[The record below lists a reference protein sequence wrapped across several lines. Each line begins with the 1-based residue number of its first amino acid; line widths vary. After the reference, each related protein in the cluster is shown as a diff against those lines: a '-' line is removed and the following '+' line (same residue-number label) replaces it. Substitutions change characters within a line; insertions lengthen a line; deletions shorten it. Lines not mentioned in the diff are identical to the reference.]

1 MFKKNDFD
9 KLQNEGVENVPVQ
22 ERRDFLK
29 MGLAITG
36 IFAGGTIFSA
46 VSSIDRVFA
55 SSEDFK
61 KNYPYKPHYSMVLY
75 QDRCIDCERC
85 VEACNQTNEVPSE
98 EHGAYRTRILQRDVP
113 DAIGQKREFIPV
125 LCNHCNVPQ
134 CTRVCPTKATYKD
147 KKNGIVMMDITKC
160 IGCLTCQEGCP
171 YNARYFNEHKHA
183 VDKCNFC
190 WDTRLSKGEKLTACS
205 AACPAQVRIFGD
217 LSDQSSDVYK
227 RVHQIEKVVWVMR
240 PEAGTKP
247 NIFYTKG

>member
-1 MFKKNDFD
+1 
-9 KLQNEGVENVPVQ
+9 
-22 ERRDFLK
+22 
-29 MGLAITG
+29 
-36 IFAGGTIFSA
+36 
-46 VSSIDRVFA
+46 
-55 SSEDFK
+55 
-61 KNYPYKPHYSMVLY
+61 
-75 QDRCIDCERC
+75 

-240 PEAGTKP
+240 PGAGTKP

>member
-9 KLQNEGVENVPVQ
+9 TMKNEGVENVPVQ
-22 ERRDFLK
+22 ERRDFIK

-55 SSEDFK
+55 SAEAFK
-61 KNYPYKPHYSMVLY
+61 KGYPYKPHYSMVMY

-85 VEACNQTNEVPSE
+85 VDACNETNHVPFE
-98 EHGAYRTRILQRDVP
+98 EPGAYRTRILQKNTP
-113 DAIGQKREFIPV
+113 DAIGQQREFIPV
-125 LCNHCNVPQ
+125 LCNQCNLPQ
-134 CTRVCPTKATYKD
+134 CVRVCPTKATYKD
-147 KKNGIVMMDITKC
+147 KQNGIVMMDIKKC

-205 AACPAQVRIFGD
+205 EACPAQVRIFGD
-217 LSDQSSDVYK
+217 LADQTSDVYK

-247 NIFYTKG
+247 NVFYTKG

>member
-1 MFKKNDFD
+1 MFKKNDLD
-9 KLQNEGVENVPVQ
+9 TLQNEGVENVPVQ

-29 MGLAITG
+29 LGLAITG

-61 KNYPYKPHYSMVLY
+61 KSYPYKPHYSMVIH

-85 VEACNQTNEVPSE
+85 VDACNQTNEVPAE
-98 EHGAYRTRILQRDVP
+98 EPGNYRTRILQRDVP

-205 AACPAQVRIFGD
+205 AACPAQVRVFGD

>member
-1 MFKKNDFD
+1 MFKKTDFD
-9 KLQNEGVENVPVQ
+9 MLKNEGVENVPLQ

-36 IFAGGTIFSA
+36 IFAGGTLFSA

-55 SSEDFK
+55 SAEAFK
-61 KNYPYKPHYSMVLY
+61 KGYPYKPHYSFVLY
-75 QDRCIDCERC
+75 QDRCIDCELC
-85 VEACNQTNEVPSE
+85 VEACNQVNEVPFE
-98 EHGAYRTRILQRDVP
+98 MHGAYRTRILQKDTP

-125 LCNHCNVPQ
+125 LCNQCNLPQ
-134 CTRVCPTKATYKD
+134 CCRVCPTKATYKD
-147 KKNGIVMMDITKC
+147 KQNGIVMMDIKKC

-190 WDTRLSKGEKLTACS
+190 WDTLLSKGEKLTAC
-205 AACPAQVRIFGD
+205 AKACPAQVRIFGD
-217 LSDQSSDVYK
+217 LADQSSDVYK

-247 NIFYTKG
+247 NVFYTKG

>member
-61 KNYPYKPHYSMVLY
+61 KSYPYKPHYSMVLY

-98 EHGAYRTRILQRDVP
+98 EPGAYRTRILQRDVP

-247 NIFYTKG
+247 NVFYTKG

>member
-61 KNYPYKPHYSMVLY
+61 KGYPYKPHYSMVIH

-85 VEACNQTNEVPSE
+85 VEACNQTNEVPAE

-113 DAIGQKREFIPV
+113 DAIGQKREFIPM

-147 KKNGIVMMDITKC
+147 KQNGIVMMDITKC

-171 YNARYFNEHKHA
+171 YNARYFNERKHA

-190 WDTRLSKGEKLTACS
+190 WDTRLSKGEKLTACA
-205 AACPAQVRIFGD
+205 AACPAQVRVFGD
-217 LSDQSSDVYK
+217 LSDQGSDVYK
-227 RVHQIEKVVWVMR
+227 RVHQIEKAVWVMR

-247 NIFYTKG
+247 NVFYTKG